1 MSHED
6 EKKET
11 PISRNIVEN
20 EAEIKKRLG
29 FGKSFDVGV
38 RTFSILDKHIQMY
51 FVNGLCDIQYVIE
64 LLKELMDLDSRGRKT
79 ETTSAK
85 QAITN
90 HLPHVQVE
98 YTDTLENAITQ
109 MLSGLVFILVE
120 GEDQAIIIDVRTYP
134 GRGPEEPDT
143 ERVVRGARDGYTEN
157 IIENT
162 ALTRR
167 RIRDER
173 LRHEIMQVGER
184 SKTDICLSYIEGIAD
199 PKMVEILKKELE
211 AINIDGLSMSDKIV
225 EEYLVKQGFN
235 PFPLVRYTER
245 PDVAANHLFEGHVLI
260 ITDTSPSVIIT
271 PTTFFHHVQ
280 HAEEYR
286 QAPFIGTLL
295 RWTRFIGIIFS
306 LFVLPFWLLLV
317 MQPDLLPAG
326 LDFIGPNET
335 NNIPIFLQIVFAEL
349 GIELLRMAA
358 IHTPSPLA
366 TALGLV
372 AALLIG
378 EIAIQVGYFTP
389 EVILYVA
396 IGAIGM
402 FATPSY
408 ELGVALRAV
417 RMILIIIVAA
427 FKAPGF
433 IIGTTLFVL
442 ALTAIK
448 TFQKPY
454 LWPFLPF
461 DPTAMWQILVRS
473 SVPSIRFRPSIVHPQ
488 DPIKQKVKSE

>member
-1 MSHED
+1 MSQVPKNEQ
-6 EKKET
+6 T

-20 EAEIKKRLG
+20 EAELKKRLG
-29 FGKSFDVGV
+29 FGTSFDVGV
-38 RTFSILDKHIQMY
+38 RTLTVLEKHIQMY
-51 FVNGLCDIQYVIE
+51 FVNGLCDIQYIIE
-64 LLKELMDLDSRGRKT
+64 ILRELMVLDARGRKT
-79 ETTSAK
+79 ESTNVK
-85 QAITN
+85 QAIIN

-98 YTDTLENAITQ
+98 FVNTLEDATTQ

-120 GEDQAIIIDVRTYP
+120 GEEQAIVIDVRSYP
-134 GRGPEEPDT
+134 TRGPEEPDT
-143 ERVVRGARDGYTEN
+143 ERVVRGSRDGYTEN
-157 IIENT
+157 IIINT

-167 RIRDER
+167 RIRDDR
-173 LRHEIMQVGER
+173 MRNEIMRVGAR
-184 SKTDICLSYIEGIAD
+184 SETDICISYIDGIAD
-199 PKMVEILKKELE
+199 PKMIEILKKELE
-211 AINIDGLSMSDKIV
+211 AINIDGITMADKIV
-225 EEYLVKQGFN
+225 EEYIVKQGMN

-245 PDVAANHLFEGHVLI
+245 PDVAATHLLEGHVLI
-260 ITDTSPSVIIT
+260 MVDTSPSVIIT

-286 QAPFIGTLL
+286 QAPFIGTVL
-295 RWTRFIGIIFS
+295 RWTRFIGILFS
-306 LFVLPFWLLLV
+306 LLVLPFWLLLT
-317 MQPDLLPAG
+317 MNPNLLPPA

-335 NNIPIFLQIVFAEL
+335 TNIPVFLQILFAEL

-408 ELGVALRAV
+408 ELGIALRVV
-417 RMILIIIVAA
+417 RVLLIVAVAA

-433 IIGTTLFVL
+433 IIGMTLFILLL
-442 ALTAIK
+442 AAIK
-448 TFQKPY
+448 TFGKPY

-461 DPTAMWQILVRS
+461 DPPAVWHILVRS
-473 SVPSIRFRPSIVHPQ
+473 SVPSLRFRPSIVHPQ
-488 DPIKQKVKSE
+488 DPIKQKSE

>member
-1 MSHED
+1 MSQAH

-20 EAEIKKRLG
+20 EAELKKRLG
-29 FGKSFDVGV
+29 FGTSFDVGV
-38 RTFSILDKHIQMY
+38 RTLTVLDKHIQIY
-51 FVNGLCDIQYVIE
+51 FVNGLCDIQFIIE
-64 LLKELMDLDSRGRKT
+64 QIRELMLLESRGRVN
-79 ETTSAK
+79 ETTNVQ
-85 QAITN
+85 QAIIN

-98 YTDTLENAITQ
+98 FVDNLEDATTQ

-120 GEDQAIIIDVRTYP
+120 GEDRAIVIDVRSYP
-134 GRGPEEPDT
+134 TRGPEEPDT
-143 ERVVRGARDGYTEN
+143 ERVVRGSRDGYTEN
-157 IIENT
+157 IIINT

-167 RIRDER
+167 RIRDDR
-173 LRHEIMQVGER
+173 LRNEIMRVSQR
-184 SKTDICLSYIEGIAD
+184 SQTDICISYIDGVAD
-199 PKMVEILKKELE
+199 PKMVEILKKELK
-211 AINIDGLSMSDKIV
+211 AINIDGLTMSDKVV
-225 EEYLVKQGFN
+225 EEYIVKQGFN

-245 PDVAANHLFEGHVLI
+245 PDVAANHLLEGHVLI
-260 ITDTSPSVIIT
+260 MVDTSPSVIIT

-286 QAPFIGTLL
+286 QAPFIGTAL
-295 RWTRFIGIIFS
+295 RWTRFIGIMFS
-306 LFVLPFWLLLV
+306 LLILPFWLLLT
-317 MQPDLLPAG
+317 MNPNLLPPA

-335 NNIPIFLQIVFAEL
+335 TNIPVFLQILFAEL

-378 EIAIQVGYFTP
+378 EIAIEVGYFTP

-408 ELGVALRAV
+408 ELGVALRAIRV
-417 RMILIIIVAA
+417 FLLVAVAA

-433 IIGTTLFVL
+433 IIGMTIFVL
-442 ALTAIK
+442 FLASIK
-448 TFQKPY
+448 TFAKPY

-461 DPTAMWQILVRS
+461 DPVSAWHILVRS
-473 SVPSIRFRPSIVHPQ
+473 SVPSMRYRPTFLHPQ
-488 DPIKQKVKSE
+488 DPIKQKSE

>member
-1 MSHED
+1 MSQVH

-11 PISRNIVEN
+11 PISRKIVEN

-29 FGKSFDVGV
+29 FGTSFDVGI
-38 RTFSILDKHIQMY
+38 RTFTILDKHIQMY
-51 FVNGLCDIQYVIE
+51 FVNGLCDIQYIIE
-64 LLKELMDLDSRGRKT
+64 LLKELMELDARDRKN
-79 ETTSAK
+79 ETTNVK
-85 QAITN
+85 MAIRN

-98 YTDTLENAITQ
+98 YSDTLEDSITK
-109 MLSGLVFILVE
+109 MLSGLVFILIE
-120 GEDQAIIIDVRTYP
+120 GEDQALVIDVRSYP

-143 ERVVRGARDGYTEN
+143 ERVVRGSRDGYTEN
-157 IIENT
+157 IILNT

-167 RIRDER
+167 RIRDEN
-173 LRHEIMQVGER
+173 LRNEIMQVGER
-184 SKTDICLSYIEGIAD
+184 SKTDICISYVDGVAD

-211 AINIDGLSMSDKIV
+211 AINIDGISMADKIV

-245 PDVAANHLFEGHVLI
+245 PDVAANHLLEGHVLI
-260 ITDTSPSVIIT
+260 MVDTSPSVIIT

-286 QAPFIGTLL
+286 QAPMIGTFL

-306 LFVLPFWLLLV
+306 LLVLPFWLLMV
-317 MQPDLLPAG
+317 MQPSLLPAG
-326 LDFIGPNET
+326 LDFIGLNEP
-335 NNIPIFLQIVFAEL
+335 NNIPVFLQIVFAEL

-408 ELGVALRAV
+408 ELGVALRAT
-417 RMILIIIVAA
+417 RMFLIIIVAI

-433 IIGTTLFVL
+433 IVGTTLFILGL
-442 ALTAIK
+442 AVIK
-448 TFQKPY
+448 TFAKPY

-461 DPTAMWQILVRS
+461 DPPAAWHILIRS
-473 SVPSIRFRPSIVHPQ
+473 SVPSMRFRPRIVHPQ
-488 DPIKQKVKSE
+488 DPIKQKTE